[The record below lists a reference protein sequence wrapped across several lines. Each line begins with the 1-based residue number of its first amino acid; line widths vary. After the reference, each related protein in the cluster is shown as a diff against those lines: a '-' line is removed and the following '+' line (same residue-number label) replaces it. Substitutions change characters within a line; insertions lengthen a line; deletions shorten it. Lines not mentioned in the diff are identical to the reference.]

1 MFKTFNLK
9 RIDFVLLTL
18 IISLNVFGIFAVGSA
33 RPDLQIKQIEGMVVG
48 LALMLVISA
57 LDYHKI
63 IYFAWVYYVINIV
76 LLYLVISIGSTGGG
90 AQRWLT
96 IGGFTFQPSEAAKI
110 LLILFYA
117 KFIMKYKDRIRTI
130 PVTALSVA
138 LILIPFYLIWKQPDM
153 STSIMVVVIFSVMM
167 FVGGISFR
175 LVAGIF
181 AVSLPTALILFNM
194 VLQEDQTLLSPYQRN
209 RILAFL
215 HPEDFADTTAYQTI
229 YSMMAIGSGK
239 LLGKGYNTNSL
250 SSLLNS
256 GYISQ
261 SQTDFIFTVIG
272 EEFGFIGACAV
283 VALIAAISIKCFL
296 NVRTARD
303 MAGMVICAGMGA
315 WIGFQGIMNIG
326 VATGTF
332 PNTGIPL
339 PFVSY
344 GLTSLWSLY
353 MGIGFLLNVRMQS
366 APVRSAKTV
375 GRIGGIPDMPDLAE
389 EDAMLT

>member
-1 MFKTFNLK
+1 LK
-9 RIDFVLLTL
+9 D
-18 IISLNVFGIFAVGSA
+18 
-33 RPDLQIKQIEGMVVG
+33 E
-48 LALMLVISA
+48 
-57 LDYHKI
+57 
-63 IYFAWVYYVINIV
+63 
-76 LLYLVISIGSTGGG
+76 
-90 AQRWLT
+90 LT
-96 IGGFTFQPSEAAKI
+96 ISTADFNR
-110 LLILFYA
+110 LV
-117 KFIMKYKDRIRTI
+117 KFVKDRIRTI

-194 VLQEDQTLLSPYQRN
+194 VLQEDQTLLNPYQRN

>member
-1 MFKTFNLK
+1 M
-9 RIDFVLLTL
+9 
-18 IISLNVFGIFAVGSA
+18 
-33 RPDLQIKQIEGMVVG
+33 
-48 LALMLVISA
+48 
-57 LDYHKI
+57 
-63 IYFAWVYYVINIV
+63 
-76 LLYLVISIGSTGGG
+76 
-90 AQRWLT
+90 
-96 IGGFTFQPSEAAKI
+96 
-110 LLILFYA
+110 
-117 KFIMKYKDRIRTI
+117 
-130 PVTALSVA
+130 
-138 LILIPFYLIWKQPDM
+138 
-153 STSIMVVVIFSVMM
+153 
-167 FVGGISFR
+167 
-175 LVAGIF
+175 
-181 AVSLPTALILFNM
+181 
-194 VLQEDQTLLSPYQRN
+194 
-209 RILAFL
+209 
-215 HPEDFADTTAYQTI
+215 
-229 YSMMAIGSGK
+229 
-239 LLGKGYNTNSL
+239 
-250 SSLLNS
+250 
-256 GYISQ
+256 
-261 SQTDFIFTVIG
+261 IG